1 MEHAILWH
9 AEVVNVFDYFQ
20 ESSAAKVAA
29 EKLGQQMENEKQRL
43 RVGGHEA
50 WLGTFLFVISV

>member
-1 MEHAILWH
+1 M
-9 AEVVNVFDYFQ
+9 FDYFQ
-20 ESSAAKVAA
+20 ESNDAKVAA

-43 RVGGHEA
+43 RVGGYEA